1 MVTAVLNDTDLRR
14 RAWEAASQVVD
25 PEIPV
30 LTIADLGVLRD
41 VQVHDGRVEVA
52 ITPTYSG
59 CPAMNMIALEIELA
73 LERAGIARPTV
84 RTVLSP
90 AWTTDWMSEDGR
102 NKLRAYGIA
111 PPQAS
116 NSRRAL
122 FGEQQVACPQ
132 CGSQNTELLSEFG
145 STSCKALWRCK
156 AAANRSII
164 SSVIEVLHAV
174 IASAAKQS
182 IKPQRKGGL
191 LRCARAARNDG
202 EETLMSHA
210 PRFHRLAVNDL
221 RREAADAVSMTFAI
235 PKELEDDYGFTPGQY
250 LTLRTTM
257 DGEEVRRSYSICSG
271 PDDGELR
278 IAVKKVDGGAFSNWA
293 ADELKPGDELD
304 VMTPTGRFGIAH
316 APDEARIYVG
326 FAAGSGIT
334 PILSIV
340 KGVLAR
346 EPNSRFFLFY
356 GNRSTSGMLFLEE
369 LEELKDRFMQRLS
382 LFHVISG
389 EEQDIPI
396 LHGRLDGEKVR
407 VLLRSLV
414 PAASVDHVFICGPMG
429 MSEDIEATCR
439 EIGIAEDRI
448 HVERFVSEFGG
459 KPRPKKIIEASA
471 PPKAMASLI
480 IDGKRREVPVAEEES
495 ILDAALRAGMDLPFA
510 CKGGMCSTC
519 RAKLVEGD
527 AQMEVNY
534 SLEPWELKAGF
545 ILTCQAR
552 PCSDK
557 VVVDY
562 DHV

>member
-1 MVTAVLNDTDLRR
+1 M
-14 RAWEAASQVVD
+14 S
-25 PEIPV
+25 
-30 LTIADLGVLRD
+30 LT
-41 VQVHDGRVEVA
+41 
-52 ITPTYSG
+52 
-59 CPAMNMIALEIELA
+59 
-73 LERAGIARPTV
+73 
-84 RTVLSP
+84 
-90 AWTTDWMSEDGR
+90 
-102 NKLRAYGIA
+102 
-111 PPQAS
+111 
-116 NSRRAL
+116 
-122 FGEQQVACPQ
+122 
-132 CGSQNTELLSEFG
+132 
-145 STSCKALWRCK
+145 
-156 AAANRSII
+156 
-164 SSVIEVLHAV
+164 
-174 IASAAKQS
+174 
-182 IKPQRKGGL
+182 
-191 LRCARAARNDG
+191 
-202 EETLMSHA
+202 
-210 PRFHRLAVNDL
+210 PRFHRLAVNGL
-221 RREAADAVSMTFAI
+221 RREASDAVSLTFAI
-235 PKELEDDYGFTPGQY
+235 PAELTKDYSFTPGQY

-293 ADELKPGDELD
+293 ADELKAGDELD
-304 VMTPTGRFGIAH
+304 VMTPTGRFGVAH
-316 APDEARIYVG
+316 APDQARVYVG

-356 GNRSTSGMLFLEE
+356 GNRSTSSMLFREA
-369 LEELKDRFMQRLS
+369 LEELKDRFMQRFS
-382 LFHVISG
+382 VFHVISG

-414 PAASVDHVFICGPMG
+414 PASSVDHVFVCGPLG
-429 MSEDIEATCR
+429 MSEDIENTCR

-459 KPRPKKIIEASA
+459 KPRAKKIVETSA
-471 PPKAMASLI
+471 PPKALASLV
-480 IDGKRREVPVAEEES
+480 IDGKRREVPVAEDES

-552 PCSDK
+552 PVSDR

>member
-1 MVTAVLNDTDLRR
+1 MSLN
-14 RAWEAASQVVD
+14 
-25 PEIPV
+25 
-30 LTIADLGVLRD
+30 
-41 VQVHDGRVEVA
+41 
-52 ITPTYSG
+52 
-59 CPAMNMIALEIELA
+59 
-73 LERAGIARPTV
+73 
-84 RTVLSP
+84 
-90 AWTTDWMSEDGR
+90 MS
-102 NKLRAYGIA
+102 
-111 PPQAS
+111 S
-116 NSRRAL
+116 
-122 FGEQQVACPQ
+122 
-132 CGSQNTELLSEFG
+132 
-145 STSCKALWRCK
+145 
-156 AAANRSII
+156 SI
-164 SSVIEVLHAV
+164 
-174 IASAAKQS
+174 
-182 IKPQRKGGL
+182 
-191 LRCARAARNDG
+191 
-202 EETLMSHA
+202 
-210 PRFHRLAVNDL
+210 PRFHRLAVSDL
-221 RREAADAVSMTFAI
+221 RRESSDAVSLTFAI
-235 PKELEDDYGFTPGQY
+235 PQALADDYRFAPGQY

-257 DGEEVRRSYSICSG
+257 DGAEVRRSYSICSG

-278 IAVKKVDGGAFSNWA
+278 IAVKKVDGGAFSSWA
-293 ADELKPGDELD
+293 ADELKQGDELD
-304 VMTPTGRFGIAH
+304 VMTPTGRFGV
-316 APDEARIYVG
+316 APAPGDARIFVG

-346 EPNSRFFLFY
+346 EPLGRFFLFY
-356 GNRSTSGMLFLEE
+356 GNRSTGGMLFREA

-414 PAASVDHVFICGPMG
+414 PAASVDHVFICGPTG

-439 EIGIAEDRI
+439 DVGIAAERI

-459 KPRPKKIIEASA
+459 KPRAKAVVPVTA
-471 PPKAMASLI
+471 PPRAIASLI
-480 IDGKRREVPVAEEES
+480 IDGKRREVPVAEGEA

-527 AQMEVNY
+527 ARMEVNY
-534 SLEPWELKAGF
+534 SLEPWELSAGF

-552 PCSDK
+552 PTTEK

>member
-1 MVTAVLNDTDLRR
+1 M
-14 RAWEAASQVVD
+14 S
-25 PEIPV
+25 
-30 LTIADLGVLRD
+30 LT
-41 VQVHDGRVEVA
+41 
-52 ITPTYSG
+52 
-59 CPAMNMIALEIELA
+59 
-73 LERAGIARPTV
+73 
-84 RTVLSP
+84 
-90 AWTTDWMSEDGR
+90 
-102 NKLRAYGIA
+102 
-111 PPQAS
+111 
-116 NSRRAL
+116 
-122 FGEQQVACPQ
+122 
-132 CGSQNTELLSEFG
+132 
-145 STSCKALWRCK
+145 
-156 AAANRSII
+156 
-164 SSVIEVLHAV
+164 
-174 IASAAKQS
+174 
-182 IKPQRKGGL
+182 
-191 LRCARAARNDG
+191 
-202 EETLMSHA
+202 

-221 RREAADAVSMTFAI
+221 RRESSDAVSLTFAI
-235 PKELEDDYGFTPGQY
+235 PAELSGDYSFMPGQY

-278 IAVKKVDGGAFSNWA
+278 IAVKKIDGGAFSSWA
-293 ADELKPGDELD
+293 ADELRSGDELD
-304 VMTPTGRFGIAH
+304 VMTPTGRFGVAH
-316 APDEARIYVG
+316 APDEARIHVG

-334 PILSIV
+334 PILSIAR
-340 KGVLAR
+340 GVLAR

-356 GNRSTSGMLFLEE
+356 GNRSTNSMLFREA
-369 LEELKDRFMQRLS
+369 LEELKDRFMQRFS
-382 LFHVISG
+382 VFHVISG

-414 PAASVDHVFICGPMG
+414 PAASVDHVFVCGPSG

-439 EIGIAEDRI
+439 EIGIAAERI

-459 KPRPKKIIEASA
+459 KPRAKKVIEASA
-471 PPKAMASLI
+471 PPKAMASLV
-480 IDGKRREVPVAEEES
+480 IDGKRREVPVAEDES

-519 RAKLVEGD
+519 RAKLVEGE

-552 PCSDK
+552 PVSER

>member
-1 MVTAVLNDTDLRR
+1 
-14 RAWEAASQVVD
+14 
-25 PEIPV
+25 
-30 LTIADLGVLRD
+30 
-41 VQVHDGRVEVA
+41 
-52 ITPTYSG
+52 
-59 CPAMNMIALEIELA
+59 
-73 LERAGIARPTV
+73 
-84 RTVLSP
+84 
-90 AWTTDWMSEDGR
+90 
-102 NKLRAYGIA
+102 
-111 PPQAS
+111 
-116 NSRRAL
+116 
-122 FGEQQVACPQ
+122 
-132 CGSQNTELLSEFG
+132 
-145 STSCKALWRCK
+145 
-156 AAANRSII
+156 
-164 SSVIEVLHAV
+164 
-174 IASAAKQS
+174 
-182 IKPQRKGGL
+182 
-191 LRCARAARNDG
+191 
-202 EETLMSHA
+202 MSHA
-210 PRFHRLAVNDL
+210 PRFHRLAVSDL
-221 RREAADAVSMTFAI
+221 RRETADAVSMTFAI
-235 PKELEDDYGFTPGQY
+235 PKELESDYGFSPGQY

-293 ADELKPGDELD
+293 AEELKAGDELD
-304 VMTPTGRFGIAH
+304 VMTPTGRFGV
-316 APDEARIYVG
+316 APAPEQARLYVG

-334 PILSIV
+334 PVLSII

-356 GNRSTSGMLFLEE
+356 GNRSTSSMLFLEE
-369 LEELKDRFMQRLS
+369 LEELKDRFMQRFS

-414 PAASVDHVFICGPMG
+414 PAGSVDHVFICGPAG
-429 MSEDIEATCR
+429 MSNEVEATCR
-439 EIGIAEDRI
+439 EIGIAEDKI

-459 KPRPKKIIEASA
+459 KPRPSKIVA
-471 PPKAMASLI
+471 PGAAPKALASLI
-480 IDGKRREVPVAEEES
+480 IDGKRREVPVAEGEA

-519 RAKLVEGD
+519 RAKLIEGK
-527 AQMEVNY
+527 AEMEVNY